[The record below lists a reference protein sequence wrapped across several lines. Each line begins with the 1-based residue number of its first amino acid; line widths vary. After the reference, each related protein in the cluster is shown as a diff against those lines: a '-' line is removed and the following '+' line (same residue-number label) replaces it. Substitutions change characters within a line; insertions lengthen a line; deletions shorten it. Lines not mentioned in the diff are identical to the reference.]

1 MFRDDRCSIERP
13 VQIKEE
19 GETIGWQDDLIA
31 VDLPCHLSVQSISPV
46 NQSQSTATVLLD
58 YVLYIDTKHGVTI
71 QSNDKIT
78 VTTAQGQQYQL
89 RAGESHKYRLTTQ
102 THCEILKVV

>member
-13 VQIKEE
+13 VEVVEE
-19 GETIGWQDDLIA
+19 GETIGWQDYIIA
-31 VDLPCHLSVQSISPV
+31 VDVPCHLSVLSKSAVVQT
-46 NQSQSTATVLLD
+46 QSTATVLLD

-78 VTTAQGQQYQL
+78 VTTAEGQYYEL

-102 THCEILKVV
+102 THCEVTKVV

>member
-13 VQIKEE
+13 VEIKEE
-19 GETIGWQDDLIA
+19 GETIKWDSDIIA
-31 VDLPCHLSVQSISPV
+31 VDIPCHLSVLSKSAVVQTQSV
-46 NQSQSTATVLLD
+46 ATVLLD

-71 QSNDKIT
+71 QTNDKIT
-78 VTTAQGQQYQL
+78 VTTAQGQSYEL

-102 THCEILKVV
+102 THCEVTKVV

>member
-1 MFRDDRCSIERP
+1 MFRDDKCTISRES
-13 VQIKEE
+13 KEVVE
-19 GETIGWQDDLIA
+19 GEIIYGEDEIIA
-31 VDLPCHLSVQSISPV
+31 VDVPCHLSVESISPV

-58 YVLYIDTKHGVTI
+58 YVLFIDTKYGVTI
-71 QSNDKIT
+71 EANDEIH

-102 THCEILKVV
+102 THCEVIKVV

>member
-1 MFRDDRCSIERP
+1 MFRDDRCYIERP

-19 GETIGWQDDLIA
+19 GETIDYQDELIA
-31 VDLPCHLSVQSISPV
+31 VDLPCHLSVLSKSAVVQT
-46 NQSQSTATVLLD
+46 QSTATVLLD
-58 YVLYIDTKHGVTI
+58 YVLYIDTKYGITI

-78 VTTAQGQQYQL
+78 VTTAQGQKYQL

-102 THCEILKVV
+102 THCEVTKVV